1 MGSKAEIERIR
12 SLEHQTPLRLH
23 SMNQQNLKASR
34 DGEQRIGIPRK
45 QLMAERRRQKTGE
58 NRQPVED
65 KSAIEVTG
73 TTEEQVTPRKA
84 DTPAQRFLKRYRY

>member
-1 MGSKAEIERIR
+1 
-12 SLEHQTPLRLH
+12 
-23 SMNQQNLKASR
+23 
-34 DGEQRIGIPRK
+34 
-45 QLMAERRRQKTGE
+45 MAERRRQKTGE